1 MFSLSL
7 SQILSPLTPFNSPST
22 TTLTTMPS
30 PPYPSPSCCVATC
43 TISSTW
49 QRHQPSESTKS
60 APSRRHK
67 KPHQPLFP
75 SPSSTSYGYASP
87 QWSVCS
93 SIPSQTQQ
101 QPLHSSTPPFSQI
114 SNTPSPSLSTTSL
127 LSPAPS
133 HGYYSQP
140 GAPCQKGGKKI
151 LERVA
156 VESLSDY
163 YHGHTHPLR
172 VHPISPP
179 RQPFH
184 YTQ

>member
-1 MFSLSL
+1 MNGGEWGPQSASSLAL
-7 SQILSPLTPFNSPST
+7 P
-22 TTLTTMPS
+22 
-30 PPYPSPSCCVATC
+30 
-43 TISSTW
+43 
-49 QRHQPSESTKS
+49 PSESN
-60 APSRRHK
+60 
-67 KPHQPLFP
+67 
-75 SPSSTSYGYASP
+75 
-87 QWSVCS
+87 QWVLGLTCMRFRGGNV
-93 SIPSQTQQ
+93 I
-101 QPLHSSTPPFSQI
+101 
-114 SNTPSPSLSTTSL
+114 
-127 LSPAPS
+127 
-133 HGYYSQP
+133 GYYSQP